1 MRVQYDA
8 VSNLSPVTLISWLHT
23 HPDYNPEAALVKR
36 KPAEAKKEPA
46 AKKPKVD
53 VNDDNFDMGSF
64 VDKRTVEKLTVAQL
78 KSYLTSVDILGV
90 AGKKKAELVQ
100 AVYAYYDKR

>member
-1 MRVQYDA
+1 
-8 VSNLSPVTLISWLHT
+8 
-23 HPDYNPEAALVKR
+23 
-36 KPAEAKKEPA
+36 
-46 AKKPKVD
+46 
-53 VNDDNFDMGSF
+53 MGSF